1 MVDLGI
7 SRLVSSIDKATLD
20 QIIAQLWQSV
30 QQLKDDPVR
39 LTLSGVGSMFGYI
52 KAGQFVPPNVVISGI
67 HAVEN
72 TDAYQMALDLLKKSA
87 RKIQEAY
94 ASVHNRLSDVKL
106 RVLVAPYFALDRLA
120 YGVDYL
126 MKRATMSPELVSI
139 LEDEGWDS
147 KDGRV
152 IQKLVSGAMSA
163 LGYHD
168 LGSDYNPKGKSVFSQ
183 ERKPVLSVNFAE
195 GIYRPLGG
203 SIPHRVR
210 EILRRAHIHP
220 ELHRGR

>member
-87 RKIQEAY
+87 RKTQDAY
-94 ASVHNRLSDVKL
+94 LSVSA
-106 RVLVAPYFALDRLA
+106 APYFALDRLA

-126 MKRATMSPELVSI
+126 MKRATMSPELVAI

-147 KDGRV
+147 KDGRI
-152 IQKLVSGAMSA
+152 IQKLVNGAMSA

-195 GIYRPLGG
+195 GIYRPLDG